1 MLSKSKGKL
10 IYVFDFIGLEGKI
23 NILDLD
29 LDADLG
35 RGMGKKGWI
44 REKPALDT
52 IQSDFLMDGYPP
64 LENRDGFGG
73 L

>member
-1 MLSKSKGKL
+1 MAGPEDLPG
-10 IYVFDFIGLEGKI
+10 EG
-23 NILDLD
+23 DL
-29 LDADLG
+29 LGPFGGYDALCTNHYSPDLG

>member
-1 MLSKSKGKL
+1 MALLLKTCEIRECSSPKKSDAS
-10 IYVFDFIGLEGKI
+10 FDRQRKP
-23 NILDLD
+23 
-29 LDADLG
+29 DLG

>member
-1 MLSKSKGKL
+1 MFARDL
-10 IYVFDFIGLEGKI
+10 ILHILGLLTPVSGAE
-23 NILDLD
+23 
-29 LDADLG
+29 LG

-44 REKPALDT
+44 REKSALDT

-64 LENRDGFGG
+64 LENRDGSGG